1 VRRIGPTALG
11 LLLLAR
17 AAAGADGA
25 ELQLRPF
32 AGAAFLGSTTFVDL
46 EKAAGKAH
54 IISGADVVWIGN
66 VFGVEA
72 DVSWARAFFHSGDQH
87 LVLHSGVSTVTGS
100 VVVAMP
106 RRLTEYTLRPYVV
119 AGAGLMH
126 VGIDDYFGVL
136 SLHETLAAYD
146 LGGGVVGFLT
156 NRVGLAWDVRRFG
169 TLKGSPPATGLVFG
183 DAGRLSFWR
192 ASMALV
198 LRY

>member
-1 VRRIGPTALG
+1 MGPAALV
-11 LLLLAR
+11 LLLMAR
-17 AAAGADGA
+17 GAAAADGA
-25 ELQLRPF
+25 ELMLRPF
-32 AGAAFLGSTTFVDL
+32 AGVTFLGSTTLVDL
-46 EKAAGKAH
+46 EKAAGKPH

-66 VFGVEA
+66 VVGVEA
-72 DVSWARAFFHSGDQH
+72 EVSWARAFFHSGDQH
-87 LVLHSGVSTVTGS
+87 LVLHSGVSTATGS

-146 LGGGVVGFLT
+146 VGGGVVGFLS
-156 NRVGLAWDVRRFG
+156 NRVGVAWDVRRFG
-169 TLKGSPPATGLVFG
+169 TLKGSPPDTGLVFG
-183 DAGRLSFWR
+183 DSGRLSFWR
-192 ASMALV
+192 GSMALV